1 VHELSV
7 CQALIGQV
15 EGIAREHS
23 ATGVALIRLQ
33 IGPLA
38 GVEPQLLE
46 QAYPLASTGTIAAD
60 AQLVIERLPI
70 KVRCRQCGAETSAEP
85 NRLLCGT
92 CGDWHTTVI
101 SGDELILASVELV
114 TENEIQ
120 DTNAKI
126 QD

>member
-15 EGIAREHS
+15 EGIAREHR
-23 ATGVALIRLQ
+23 ATGVTLIRLQ

-46 QAYPLASTGTIAAD
+46 QAYPLASAGTTAAG

-70 KVRCRQCGAETSAEP
+70 KVRCRQCGAETPAEA
-85 NRLLCGT
+85 NRLLCGS

-101 SGDELILASVELV
+101 SGDEMILTSVELV

-120 DTNAKI
+120 ET
-126 QD
+126 